1 MVKVIRDQE
10 VIQEAVEILLE
21 HMEPERVARFWTL
34 WQPGSGNYLELR
46 EQLFGA
52 ENVNSLFEKVKAY
65 QDEQGPE

>member
-21 HMEPERVARFWTL
+21 HMEPERVACFWTL
-34 WQPGSGNYLELR
+34 WQPGSGDYLELR

-52 ENVNSLFEKVKAY
+52 ENVNRLCEKVNAY
-65 QDEQGPE
+65 QGRAKP